1 MHKIIKRERLL
12 MTTKLS
18 NTTNLS
24 RSLTELE
31 NLTASIRANAE
42 TTQDEKIVDILTQC
56 QISIKDV
63 LTQELG
69 VVYG

>member
-31 NLTASIRANAE
+31 NLTASIRANAK

>member
-1 MHKIIKRERLL
+1 MI
-12 MTTKLS
+12 TKLS

>member
-1 MHKIIKRERLL
+1 MK
-12 MTTKLS
+12 TKLS

-31 NLTASIRANAE
+31 NLTASIRANAK

-69 VVYG
+69 VVYE

>member
-1 MHKIIKRERLL
+1 MK
-12 MTTKLS
+12 TKLS

>member
-12 MTTKLS
+12 MKTKLS

-69 VVYG
+69 VVYE

>member
-1 MHKIIKRERLL
+1 MK
-12 MTTKLS
+12 TKLS

-69 VVYG
+69 VVYE

>member
-1 MHKIIKRERLL
+1 

-31 NLTASIRANAE
+31 NLTASIRANAK

>member
-1 MHKIIKRERLL
+1 MK
-12 MTTKLS
+12 TKLS

-31 NLTASIRANAE
+31 NLTASIRANAK

>member
-1 MHKIIKRERLL
+1 

-31 NLTASIRANAE
+31 NLTASIRANAK

-56 QISIKDV
+56 QILIKDV

>member
-1 MHKIIKRERLL
+1 

>member
-1 MHKIIKRERLL
+1 

-31 NLTASIRANAE
+31 NLTASIRANAK

-69 VVYG
+69 VVYA

>member
-1 MHKIIKRERLL
+1 MYKIIKRERLL

-31 NLTASIRANAE
+31 NLTASIRANAK

>member
-12 MTTKLS
+12 MKTKLS

>member
-1 MHKIIKRERLL
+1 

-42 TTQDEKIVDILTQC
+42 TTKDEKIVDILTQC

>member
-1 MHKIIKRERLL
+1 

-63 LTQELG
+63 LTQELD